1 MTSEKN
7 TIPASLAT
15 VKHGRCVQLATVPYD
30 RAREL
35 IGDAYN
41 AGTHG
46 IGYSQQAMELHDAV
60 ITAQPSPGGQGSAL
74 LEQVARF
81 LDYSTGHDPWP
92 NIRRVYGDS
101 WWEPVNKMR
110 DELRALAAHPPV
122 RIYGCCAQPEGELH
136 TAECPNMRHLAA
148 RQRVGQITDTEIDAR
163 LNALYREITCS
174 GQHNGGMSGVAWD
187 RAVYRMASSQ
197 PAQAVAADGFWLA
210 VDDDGFVHF
219 GQSTDGGDRRGA
231 RENVESRINDW
242 LDNDGRSVDLVWAGS
257 APAQA
262 VDLDELRR
270 AVCVVNVVGQID
282 GHDVVCRNS
291 VLDVIDTRR
300 QRLTDSKAVGN
311 G

>member
-101 WWEPVNKMR
+101 WWESVNKMR

-148 RQRVGQITDTEIDAR
+148 RQPVGVPAR
-163 LNALYREITCS
+163 LPSHTVDGELSVASAIDQVLELFPSSGRAALQTLAGLFTHPTIYRYAT
-174 GQHNGGMSGVAWD
+174 
-187 RAVYRMASSQ
+187 
-197 PAQAVAADGFWLA
+197 P
-210 VDDDGFVHF
+210 
-219 GQSTDGGDRRGA
+219 T
-231 RENVESRINDW
+231 
-242 LDNDGRSVDLVWAGS
+242 
-257 APAQA
+257 AQA
-262 VDLDELRR
+262 VDLEQFRAQVAELLRSEFDLEVADPEDHR
-270 AVCVVNVVGQID
+270 HDD
-282 GHDVVCRNS
+282 GAGEADRIAS
-291 VLDVIDTRR
+291 KIAALLDS
-300 QRLTDSKAVGN
+300 QAVGN